1 MFNLKEDNDKKYRYF
16 ENGKEIMLNKAELLK
31 IFKDKEKEFLES
43 ESKKKLK
50 LGIGGYGG

>member
-16 ENGKEIMLNKAELLK
+16 ENGKEIMLNKGELLK

-43 ESKKKLK
+43 QSKNKKMIDI
-50 LGIGGYGG
+50 IGK